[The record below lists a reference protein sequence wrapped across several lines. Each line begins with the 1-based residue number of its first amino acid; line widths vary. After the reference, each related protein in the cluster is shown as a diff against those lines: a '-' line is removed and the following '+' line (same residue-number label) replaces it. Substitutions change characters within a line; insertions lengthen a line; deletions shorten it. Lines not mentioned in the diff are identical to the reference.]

1 METAITLNVDENTVH
16 AIEELAHRKGIS
28 MNKLA
33 EVLFE
38 KAAASQYQSI
48 DELPVADWVLQL
60 GEGKPEYN
68 PKTRKEIKE
77 EYFESKK

>member
-1 METAITLNVDENTVH
+1 MSTSITLNLNENTVY
-16 AIEELAHRKGIS
+16 AVEELAQQKGIS
-28 MNKLA
+28 IDKLA

-38 KAAASQYQSI
+38 KAAASHYQSI
-48 DELPVADWVLQL
+48 DDLPVADWVLQL